1 MIIGAKVTR
10 ATDQRGTEMKHLMKF
25 MASIMVL
32 LWLSGCMDTATRL
45 WNGGPYI
52 SKKESLAYDQCFD
65 EVSAQDPVMAKPR
78 LTQDEL
84 LEFYR
89 RVRPCMERKGY

>member
-1 MIIGAKVTR
+1 M
-10 ATDQRGTEMKHLMKF
+10 QHLMKF
-25 MASIMVL
+25 MASITVL

-52 SKKESLAYDQCFD
+52 SKKERQAFEQCVY
-65 EVSAQDPVMAKPR
+65 EIRAQDPEMAKSNK
-78 LTQDEL
+78 TDAEM
-84 LEFYR
+84 LEFSR

>member
-1 MIIGAKVTR
+1 
-10 ATDQRGTEMKHLMKF
+10 MKHLMKF
-25 MASIMVL
+25 MASITL
-32 LWLSGCMDTATRL
+32 LILLSGCMDTATRL

-65 EVSAQDPVMAKPR
+65 EVSAQDPEMAKPD
-78 LTQDEL
+78 LTQAEL
-84 LEFYR
+84 LEFGY